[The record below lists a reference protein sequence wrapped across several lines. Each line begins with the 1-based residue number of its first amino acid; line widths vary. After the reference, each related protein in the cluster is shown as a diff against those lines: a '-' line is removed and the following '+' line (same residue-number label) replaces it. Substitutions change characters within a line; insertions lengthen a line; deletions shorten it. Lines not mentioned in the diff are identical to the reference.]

1 MERALLTLGRSR
13 RGLTQEQEAQ
23 PSRYSAHPHG
33 PRHAPGS
40 GTAPARLHHAP
51 GPSQPSK
58 REVLVPSVFPPSRK
72 LTLSV
77 TRGSEDHGRTGAS
90 MHLPSDSS
98 PFIDW
103 LLSPSPERR
112 LQGHASRTQPRWTPP
127 ESSPPKT
134 PSPQVKWGGPVHAP
148 GGLRHFLA
156 PLPLQDERCSRPP
169 RAGPHLLPACPAP
182 PYPPPPP
189 APLQAGP
196 LVGPSLT
203 FVRALLSP
211 HKALFYPTN
220 SCSSFRALREVPFS
234 AKRPLTL
241 DEPPGHPRQ
250 LVR

>member
-148 GGLRHFLA
+148 GGLRHFLRHC
-156 PLPLQDERCSRPP
+156 RCRMSGVQGPP
-169 RAGPHLLPACPAP
+169 GLVPTLFQPVLLLPAHLHPRLRSRLDLSSAP
-182 PYPPPPP
+182 PSRLSVLFSLPIKPYSIQQTPVHPSGPCVRSHS
-189 APLQAGP
+189 LQRGP
-196 LVGPSLT
+196 
-203 FVRALLSP
+203 
-211 HKALFYPTN
+211 
-220 SCSSFRALREVPFS
+220 
-234 AKRPLTL
+234 
-241 DEPPGHPRQ
+241 
-250 LVR
+250 

>member
-51 GPSQPSK
+51 GPAQPSK

-103 LLSPSPERR
+103 LLSPSPERH

-127 ESSPPKT
+127 ESSTPKT

-148 GGLRHFLA
+148 GGLRHFLRHCRCRMSGVQG
-156 PLPLQDERCSRPP
+156 PPGLVPTLFQPVLLLPSRLWGPILLPGLVLCTLSHQLKPPP
-169 RAGPHLLPACPAP
+169 RGVAWVRGDPFRVLWGFQEGWRCVAGLATC
-182 PYPPPPP
+182 
-189 APLQAGP
+189 
-196 LVGPSLT
+196 
-203 FVRALLSP
+203 LS
-211 HKALFYPTN
+211 
-220 SCSSFRALREVPFS
+220 R
-234 AKRPLTL
+234 
-241 DEPPGHPRQ
+241 
-250 LVR
+250 